1 MTAAYLALL
10 FSALAFAISV
20 FSFFYFRRYLKR
32 RTGQERIL
40 SELREEVNNIVRSID
55 EAADR
60 DISLVEERE
69 KALKSLLANVDKRL
83 RLYIREVETRR
94 EAEDKHAALT
104 TKTQSP
110 TYQELGK
117 SRYRLSPQDAPPP
130 DAAPAHEPAAA
141 DNSGGGE
148 TSAVSA
154 APLGEQIRE
163 LMRAGFAP
171 PVIASRMGVSIA
183 EVEFAAALMGRRDNA

>member
-83 RLYIREVETRR
+83 RLYIREMETRR
-94 EAEDKHAALT
+94 EAEDKHVALT

-110 TYQELGK
+110 TYQEMGK
-117 SRYRLSPQDAPPP
+117 SRYRLSPP
-130 DAAPAHEPAAA
+130 DAAPAHDPVAA